1 MQNKKTKMQ
10 RNMGIAIV
18 LTIANCAIFAYGES
32 IPGLNALLN
41 DAPSPQASQPAS
53 QPSPQPSQLAG
64 EIPDLMPKAEKPQP
78 ANESPAVVPLSPPA
92 SNAVPTVT
100 PKPLAPPEGSVYM
113 FPLPL
118 DKVKLPS
125 ARPQNLSSL
134 LPAGEDLSQGD
145 TVKPLSSPAVTG
157 QEISSIISDAEIQE
171 LLGDG
176 PFPDNGRDHQV
187 VRMKVEHVPLAP
199 PRPIDSILT
208 AIDSQPVTV
217 DAPITIAEGILMAN
231 TPNPAQKG
239 SGKIVIRTAPPRP
252 QGLKAPK
259 GASLPRIEDSI
270 VTPTINSGGRLRITY
285 KKIRS
290 QKIGS
295 CYVRGVRQVTAVGKT
310 SILPAAIMRKD
321 FSEDIAR
328 FERDVLQPA
337 ARRHYGVP
345 VTQMKH
351 LSSYRCSN
359 IAGTRNLS
367 EHSKANALDVSSFV
381 FADGRSV
388 SLIKGW
394 GGTRRERKFL
404 RELKAG
410 ACKIF
415 GTTLTPNYNRDHY
428 NHFHFDGKTRKSKN
442 ICN

>member
-1 MQNKKTKMQ
+1 MMIKLLIHYFCQQCYNNNSCFIYLFFFYLEARHT
-10 RNMGIAIV
+10 N
-18 LTIANCAIFAYGES
+18 T
-32 IPGLNALLN
+32 LLN
-41 DAPSPQASQPAS
+41 DAPSPQASQLAS
-53 QPSPQPSQLAG
+53 

-78 ANESPAVVPLSPPA
+78 ASESPAVVPLSPPA
-92 SNAVPTVT
+92 SSAAPTAR
-100 PKPLAPPEGSVYM
+100 PKPSAPPEGSVYM

-118 DKVKLPS
+118 DKIVLPPQ
-125 ARPQNLSSL
+125 RPQSLSSL

-145 TVKPLSSPAVTG
+145 TVKPLSSPVVTG
-157 QEISSIISDAEIQE
+157 QEISSIISDAEVQE

-176 PFPDNGRDHQV
+176 PFPDNGKDHQV
-187 VRMKVEHVPLAP
+187 VRMKAEHVPLAP

-208 AIDSQPVTV
+208 AIDSQPIAV
-217 DAPITIAEGILMAN
+217 DAPITIAEGILMTN

-239 SGKIVIRTAPPRP
+239 SDKIVIRTAPPRP
-252 QGLKAPK
+252 QGLKAPQ
-259 GASLPRIEDSI
+259 GGTLPRIEDSI
-270 VTPTINSGGRLRITY
+270 VTPTINSGGRLRISY
-285 KKIRS
+285 KNIRS

-295 CYVRGVRQVTAVGKT
+295 CYVRGVRQVTAVDKA
-310 SILPAAIMRKD
+310 SILPAAIMQKD

-345 VTQMKH
+345 VTQIKH
-351 LSSYRCSN
+351 LSSYRCTN

-367 EHSKANALDVSSFV
+367 EHSKANALDVSEFV

-388 SLIKGW
+388 SLTKGW
-394 GGTRRERKFL
+394 RGSRREQNFL

-415 GTTLTPNYNRDHY
+415 GTTLTPNYNRAHY